1 MFLPQKLFRFDINST
16 FASNYQAM
24 IFRANTKMAE
34 VVLSNHHLLSVM
46 SRFGIKLGF
55 GDKSVKEV
63 CAEHGVDHNFFLEIV
78 NAFNERD
85 YLPGNHL
92 GSFSLR
98 LIISYLKKTHDY
110 YINRK
115 LPEIS
120 ILIEDLISGSTSSSK
135 ELGLIRSFFND
146 YFKHF
151 KEHIEREETIVYPY
165 IISLEEYFNDPKCK
179 AEAEIAELRS
189 YAIER
194 YEKEHD
200 DVEASLF
207 DLKSL
212 IIKYL
217 PPQENYILC
226 YKILGQLGH
235 LENDIN
241 DHTHME
247 NRVLIPRVTNMEKF
261 LK

>member
-1 MFLPQKLFRFDINST
+1 
-16 FASNYQAM
+16 M
-24 IFRANTKMAE
+24 IFSSNNKMAE

-63 CAEHGVDHNFFLEIV
+63 CNEHGVDHNFFLEIV

-85 YLPGNHL
+85 YLPGKHL
-92 GSFSLR
+92 SSFSLR
-98 LIISYLKKTHDY
+98 LIISYLKKTHEY
-110 YINRK
+110 YIYRK
-115 LPEIS
+115 LPEIR
-120 ILIEDLISGSTSSSK
+120 ILIEDLIAGSTTNSK
-135 ELGLIRSFFND
+135 ELALIRSFFNE
-146 YFKHF
+146 YFTHF
-151 KEHIEREETIVYPY
+151 KEHIEREETVVYPY
-165 IISLEEYFNDPKCK
+165 IISLEEYFIDPASKSDV
-179 AEAEIAELRS
+179 EVSELRN

-235 LENDIN
+235 LEKDIN

-247 NRVLIPRVTNMEKF
+247 NRVLIPRVTNMEKT
-261 LK
+261 LR